1 MITARLIRLT
11 VASDYDI
18 FYIVSRCRWTQGVKC
33 QNKAL
38 FKHLIWEVIKE
49 LHSLVAFMQEMQRH
63 MTRTSSLFILSHPSL
78 GREKLNSGVKNT
90 CVTLVTVADHLLVAV
105 ILIT

>member
-1 MITARLIRLT
+1 MITAHLIRLT

-49 LHSLVAFMQEMQRH
+49 LHSLVAFKIQF
-63 MTRTSSLFILSHPSL
+63 SSA
-78 GREKLNSGVKNT
+78 KMKQNN
-90 CVTLVTVADHLLVAV
+90 LLIGIDRNQDIHKRVH
-105 ILIT
+105 